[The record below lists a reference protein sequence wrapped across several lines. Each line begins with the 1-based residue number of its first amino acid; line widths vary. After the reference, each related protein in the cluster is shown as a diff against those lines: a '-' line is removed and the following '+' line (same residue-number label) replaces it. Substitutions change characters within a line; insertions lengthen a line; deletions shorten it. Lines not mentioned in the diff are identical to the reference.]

1 MTEPEAA
8 IREFV
13 SGGRQRVDGW
23 FARVDAEIFRIIL
36 TAQNDRGLKGSV
48 AEIGIHHGKSFIALC
63 LCLKD
68 DERAYA
74 IDVFEAQE
82 HNLDSSG
89 KGNRSRF
96 ESNLKKF
103 GVQKDRVTIDTRPS
117 EQVGSSD
124 ILDAADPVRFFSVDG
139 GHWAEVVKSD
149 LTLAESTIS
158 EHGVIALD
166 DFHRFEWP
174 EVSKGLWEWE
184 QQKEKDLV
192 PFAIGY
198 NKLYLCQ
205 SSWVGFYQKK
215 CVEDAFVRHFL
226 WKWVTLSG
234 HEIPIFNRFVVPE
247 MGCRRGTGLY
257 FQSFAPGLFVF
268 MMMLKIKSKK
278 IGTSIRSIFK
288 L

>member
-1 MTEPEAA
+1 MTESDAA

-13 SGGRQRVDGW
+13 SSGRQRIDGW

-36 TAQNDRGLKGSV
+36 TAQNDCGLKGSV
-48 AEIGIHHGKSFIALC
+48 VEIGIHHGKSFVALC

-82 HNLDSSG
+82 HNLDFSG
-89 KGNRSRF
+89 RGNRSRF
-96 ESNLKKF
+96 ETNLKKF
-103 GVQKDRVTIDTRPS
+103 GIPDDKLTIDARPS
-117 EQVGSSD
+117 EQVSSSD
-124 ILDAADPVRFFSVDG
+124 ILDAVGPVRFFSVDG

-149 LTLAESTIS
+149 LTVAETTIS

-166 DFHRFEWP
+166 DFHRSEWP

-198 NKLYLCQ
+198 NKLYLCE
-205 SSWVGFYQKK
+205 SSWADSYQKK

-234 HEIPIFNRFVVPE
+234 QKIPVFSRFVVPE
-247 MGCRRGTGLY
+247 MGCRRGTRLY
-257 FQSFAPGLFVF
+257 LQSFAPGLFVF
-268 MMMLKIKSKK
+268 MMMLKIKSKN
-278 IGTSIRSIFK
+278 IGTSILSIFK
-288 L
+288 P